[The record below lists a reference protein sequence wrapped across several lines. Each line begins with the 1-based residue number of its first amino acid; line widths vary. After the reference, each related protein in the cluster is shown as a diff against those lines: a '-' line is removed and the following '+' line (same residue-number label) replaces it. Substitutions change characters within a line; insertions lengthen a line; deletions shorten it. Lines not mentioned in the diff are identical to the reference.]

1 MFNTKTA
8 GPSTR
13 RQSVRGPGI
22 LVAALAI
29 VASACAPGATL
40 APSVSTA
47 PAATTATSTTPG
59 SAAPS
64 ASAVAA
70 GPTCGTGPVVL
81 NAYFETGFDI
91 PFKLS
96 AEFTKQFPN
105 VTWNI
110 SQDQFA
116 NLMTSTPRLL
126 AGDNPPDL
134 IRLPTMVSLVK
145 DNLLKN
151 LDAYVTAFG
160 WDKWPAAELS
170 QDRVAA
176 DGTRGSGS
184 LYAAGLNYSLTGVFY
199 DKKEAA
205 QIGMTQ
211 PPTTVAAFEDLLAK
225 AKAANLQPIM
235 AWNAS
240 ASGGGLAFPLQQ
252 LMAAYGPTQPI
263 NDWIF
268 QKPGAT
274 IDTATN
280 LTAAQH
286 LQQWITAGYFPKDV
300 NATEYTDA
308 NARFGKGEGV
318 FMFNGD
324 WQDAAY
330 DTAAPGNIG
339 FFIFP
344 SATDGGPVAAMSA
357 PLTYGIAAKAKNA
370 DCAAFFLNWVA
381 TNAAARQVDVTV
393 GGSTP
398 GGPTDLPIPPAATGS
413 IINDTLGAGGAV
425 AKSNGAMD
433 FIANATGTIFAKGW
447 TPELQKLV
455 GGKETPDGLLKSVQA
470 EYLKELA
477 Q

>member
-1 MFNTKTA
+1 
-8 GPSTR
+8 
-13 RQSVRGPGI
+13 
-22 LVAALAI
+22 
-29 VASACAPGATL
+29 
-40 APSVSTA
+40 
-47 PAATTATSTTPG
+47 
-59 SAAPS
+59 
-64 ASAVAA
+64 
-70 GPTCGTGPVVL
+70 
-81 NAYFETGFDI
+81 
-91 PFKLS
+91 
-96 AEFTKQFPN
+96 
-105 VTWNI
+105 
-110 SQDQFA
+110 
-116 NLMTSTPRLL
+116 MTSTPRLL

-145 DNLLKN
+145 DKLLKN
-151 LDAYVTAFG
+151 LDDYVTAFG
-160 WDKWPAAELS
+160 WDKWPAAQLA
-170 QDRVAA
+170 QNRVGS

-199 DKKEAA
+199 NKKLAT

-211 PPTTVAAFEDLLAK
+211 PPATVAAFEDLLAK

-268 QKPGAT
+268 QKSGAT
-274 IDTATN
+274 IDTPTN

-286 LQQWITAGYFPKDV
+286 LQQWVAAGYFPKDA
-300 NATEYTDA
+300 NAIEYTDA

-330 DTAAPGNIG
+330 DKDFAGNVG
-339 FFIFP
+339 FFVFP
-344 SATDGGPVAAMSA
+344 SGTDGGSVAAMSA

-381 TNAAARQVDVTV
+381 TNDAARQVDVTV
-393 GGSTP
+393 GGSNP
-398 GGPTDLPIPPAATGS
+398 GGPTDLAIPPAATGS
-413 IINDTLGAGGAV
+413 IINDTLAAGGTV

-433 FIANATGTIFAKGW
+433 FIANATGSIFAKGW
-447 TPELQKLV
+447 TPELQKMI
-455 GGKETPDGLLKSVQA
+455 GGKQTPDGLLKAVQA
-470 EYLKELA
+470 EYQKELA